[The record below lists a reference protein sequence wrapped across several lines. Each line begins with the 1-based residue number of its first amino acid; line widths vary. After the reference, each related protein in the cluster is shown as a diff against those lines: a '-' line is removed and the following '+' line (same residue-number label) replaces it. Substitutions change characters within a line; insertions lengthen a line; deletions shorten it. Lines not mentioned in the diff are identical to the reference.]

1 MFFMKIKYRLAIA
14 LFIMVAL
21 PIVLVVQFFFQE
33 GDGLLHLRMNPGIM
47 LSASQQRIADYL
59 VSSFLLIVFTV
70 SILLLW
76 VYHGVS
82 ARIDQLA
89 KAADNIR
96 EGNLDVEVS
105 IKGKD
110 ELSVVGDAF
119 EEMRLQ
125 LKADALEKVRA
136 ENNQKQLIS
145 NIAHDLK
152 TPLTAIRGYAEGLR
166 DGVANTPEKQDA
178 YLKTIQNKAEE
189 IDRLI
194 NELTMYSRLDM
205 NDIPYNYRLLSV
217 GDYFSDIA
225 EELGL
230 DMENQGVALIFHNYA
245 PVGTVLIADPEQL
258 GRAIHNVV
266 SNSVK
271 YRGET
276 PLQIQFRIKDVGDF
290 IQVEIEDN
298 GIGISPEDMPH
309 IFDRTYRGDA
319 SRTTAAGGSGIGLS
333 IVKKIIEDQGGQV
346 WATSEQNVGTVMYF
360 ALRKY
365 QAPEE
370 LKGEEASEENTDRRG
385 RRGHRRAGKGLPA
398 AE

>member
-1 MFFMKIKYRLAIA
+1 MKCMKIKYRMAIA
-14 LFIMVAL
+14 LFIMVTL
-21 PIVLVVQFFFQE
+21 PIVLVIQFFFQE
-33 GDGLLHLRMNPGIM
+33 GDGLLHLKMAPEIM
-47 LSASQQRIADYL
+47 LSASQQRVADYL
-59 VSSFLLIVFTV
+59 VSSFLLIVFTI

-96 EGNLDVEVS
+96 EGNLDVEVN
-105 IKGKD
+105 IRGKD

-125 LKADALEKVRA
+125 LKADAQEKIAA

-178 YLKTIQNKAEE
+178 YLKTIQSKAEE

-194 NELTMYSRLDM
+194 NELTMYSKLDM
-205 NDIPYNYRLLSV
+205 NNIPYNYRLLSV
-217 GDYFSDIA
+217 EKYFMDIA
-225 EELGL
+225 EELGM
-230 DMENQGVALIFHNYA
+230 DMESQGVELVFNNFV
-245 PVGTVLIADPEQL
+245 PKETLLIADPEQL
-258 GRAIHNVV
+258 GRAIHNVI

-276 PLQIQFRIKDVGDF
+276 PLKIQLRVKDVGDF

-298 GIGISPEDMPH
+298 GKGIAPDDMPH
-309 IFDRTYRGDA
+309 IFDRMYRGDA
-319 SRTTAAGGSGIGLS
+319 SRTTSVGGSGIGLS
-333 IVKKIIEDQGGQV
+333 IVKKIVEDQGGQV
-346 WATSEQNVGTVMYF
+346 WATSEEDVGTVIYF
-360 ALRKY
+360 VLRKY
-365 QAPEE
+365 EPPEE
-370 LKGEEASEENTDRRG
+370 MQSEGASEENTGRRG
-385 RRGHRRAGKGLPA
+385 RRSHRRTGKGLSA

>member
-1 MFFMKIKYRLAIA
+1 MKIKYRLAIA
-14 LFIMVAL
+14 LFIMLML
-21 PIVLVVQFFFQE
+21 PIILALQFVFIGGGSVVSLTVSQGLVL
-33 GDGLLHLRMNPGIM
+33 D
-47 LSASQQRIADYL
+47 ASQQRVADYL
-59 VSSFLLIVFTV
+59 VSSFLLILFTIAV
-70 SILLLW
+70 LLLW

-125 LKADALEKVRA
+125 LKADALEKIAA

-152 TPLTAIRGYAEGLR
+152 TPLTAIRGYAEGLQ
-166 DGVANTPEKQDA
+166 DGVANTPEKQEA
-178 YLKTIQNKAEE
+178 YLRTIQNKADE
-189 IDRLI
+189 INRLI
-194 NELTMYSRLDM
+194 NELTMYSKLDM
-205 NDIPYNYRLLSV
+205 NDIPYNYRLISV
-217 GDYFSDIA
+217 EKYFSDIT
-225 EELGL
+225 EEIRIDL
-230 DMENQGVALIFHNYA
+230 ESQGIDLEYRNYV
-245 PVGTVLIADPEQL
+245 PEEILLIADPEQL
-258 GRAIHNVV
+258 GRAIHNVI
-266 SNSVK
+266 SNSIK
-271 YRGET
+271 YRGDM
-276 PLQIQFRIKDVGDF
+276 PLRIQIRIKDVGDY
-290 IQVEIEDN
+290 IQVEMEDN
-298 GIGISPEDMPH
+298 GKGISQKDMPY

-319 SRTTAAGGSGIGLS
+319 SRTTSVGGSGIGLS

-346 WATSEQNVGTVMYF
+346 WAVSEENSGTVMYF

-370 LKGEEASEENTDRRG
+370 LQKGEESEENIDRRG
-385 RRGHRRAGKGLPA
+385 RRSHRRTGKGLSS